1 MTDLTDILGKLDALG
16 LAVGRLSVSAVVVEW
31 AGSDYIHKRY
41 GVNHMALRLLARG
54 GDVRCK
60 KVADG
65 DSIPVSKASNT
76 IYRVKD
82 VEEWI
87 NDKAVVPDWVN
98 QVKVG

>member
-1 MTDLTDILGKLDALG
+1 MCDCADVLTKLDSLCS
-16 LAVGRLSVSAVVVEW
+16 AVGRLSASAVVVEW
-31 AGSDYIHKRY
+31 AGSDYIHKKY
-41 GVNHMALRLLARG
+41 GINHMALRMLARG
-54 GDVRCK
+54 GEVRCK

-65 DSIPVSKASNT
+65 DCIPVSNAINT

-82 VEEWI
+82 VEEWV